1 MICANWSV
9 VCALAEV
16 VGRGDSV
23 YCLMSIKQFFCTNII
38 VLNMDKMGYS
48 TNKIV
53 LLWMICL
60 CVADSCVCSGKRDGV
75 FCMNIIGYDT
85 NKIV

>member
-1 MICANWSV
+1 MKWMICANWSV

-23 YCLMSIKQFFCTNII
+23 YCLMSIKQFCTNII
-38 VLNMDKMGYS
+38 VFNMDKMGYS

-53 LLWMICL
+53 FFVVDDL
-60 CVADSCVCSGKRDGV
+60 SVCSR
-75 FCMNIIGYDT
+75 FLCMLRQTGWSFLYEYNRI
-85 NKIV
+85 

>member
-1 MICANWSV
+1 MIWADRLV
-9 VCALAEV
+9 VCALAEI

-23 YCLMSIKQFFCTNII
+23 YCLISIKQFCTNII
-38 VLNMDKMGYS
+38 VCNIDKMGCD

-53 LLWMICL
+53 LLWMVCL

-75 FCMNIIGYDT
+75 F
-85 NKIV
+85 V